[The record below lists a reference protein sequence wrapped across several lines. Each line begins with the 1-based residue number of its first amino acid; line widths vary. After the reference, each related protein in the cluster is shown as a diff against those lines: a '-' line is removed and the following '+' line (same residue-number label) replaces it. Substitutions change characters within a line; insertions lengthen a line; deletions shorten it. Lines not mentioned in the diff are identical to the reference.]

1 LGSSNVVRVV
11 PARILAVAV
20 AAISL
25 GAAEGSGLTPA
36 VTPASKCV
44 SHAGL
49 PDLRCTP
56 GALNPHVRQS
66 NIRRT
71 VCVSG
76 WTQTIRPSTSYTN
89 RLKAKGLEDY
99 GFKDPTLGHYE
110 EDHLIPLS
118 VGGSA
123 RSPKNLWPEPYKGA
137 FGARIK
143 DKLERLMHDRVC
155 DGTVRL
161 AKARRHFRHWKSAF
175 GEFF

>member
-1 LGSSNVVRVV
+1 VRIV
-11 PARILAVAV
+11 PARILAVAFAV
-20 AAISL
+20 GAISL
-25 GAAEGSGLTPA
+25 GAAEGRDPTPA
-36 VTPASKCV
+36 VKTASRCV

-66 NIRRT
+66 NVNRT

-76 WTQTIRPSTSYTN
+76 WTETIRPSTSYTN
-89 RLKAKGLEDY
+89 RLKVQGIEDY
-99 GFKDPTLGHYE
+99 GFEDTTLGHYE

-137 FGARIK
+137 FGARVK
-143 DKLERLMHDRVC
+143 DKLERLLHNRVC

-161 AKARRHFRHWKSAF
+161 AKARRNFRHWKRAA
-175 GEFF
+175 GESF

>member
-1 LGSSNVVRVV
+1 V
-11 PARILAVAV
+11 PARILAVAFTLG
-20 AAISL
+20 AISL
-25 GAAEGSGLTPA
+25 GAAEGSRPTPA

-44 SHAGL
+44 SHGGL

-66 NIRRT
+66 NVGRT

-76 WTQTIRPSTSYTN
+76 WTNTIRPSTSYTN
-89 RLKAKGLEDY
+89 RLKAQGIKDY
-99 GFKDPTLGHYE
+99 GFENTTLGDYE

-137 FGARIK
+137 FGARVK
-143 DKLERLMHDRVC
+143 DKLERRLHDRIC

-161 AKARRHFRHWKSAF
+161 AKARRHFRHWKRAF

>member
-1 LGSSNVVRVV
+1 VIV
-11 PARILAVAV
+11 PARILAVAF
-20 AAISL
+20 ALGAISL
-25 GAAEGSGLTPA
+25 GAAEGSDPTPA
-36 VTPASKCV
+36 TIQASKCV
-44 SHAGL
+44 SRAGL

-66 NIRRT
+66 NVRRT

-76 WTQTIRPSTSYTN
+76 WTDTIRPPTSYTN
-89 RLKAKGLEDY
+89 RLKAQGIKDY
-99 GFKDPTLGHYE
+99 GFKNSTLGHYE

-123 RSPKNLWPEPYKGA
+123 RSPENLWPEPYKGA
-137 FGARIK
+137 FGARVK
-143 DKLERLMHDRVC
+143 DRLERLLHNRIC

-161 AKARRHFRHWKSAF
+161 AKARRDFRHWKRTF